1 MLVVKVLL
9 NIQKKDFIPNISLS
23 IKTISIGLST
33 LVTVLGM
40 SVSMLI
46 LNVQLLKY
54 GDVAA
59 ITAIGII
66 NGLYSFFI
74 MPIMGI
80 QQGMQPILGYNY
92 GAGQSQ
98 RVFKTL
104 KYALIIAVIYS
115 AIFAALLQIF
125 PTNFISIF
133 ISSESATLIVAEKRF
148 KNHHFNVTTFK
159 RGFLWSSILSVNW
172 RRQNSTRT

>member
-1 MLVVKVLL
+1 M

-66 NGLYSFFI
+66 NGLYSFF
-74 MPIMGI
+74 
-80 QQGMQPILGYNY
+80 L
-92 GAGQSQ
+92 
-98 RVFKTL
+98 
-104 KYALIIAVIYS
+104 
-115 AIFAALLQIF
+115 
-125 PTNFISIF
+125 
-133 ISSESATLIVAEKRF
+133 
-148 KNHHFNVTTFK
+148 
-159 RGFLWSSILSVNW
+159 
-172 RRQNSTRT
+172 